1 MVNRR
6 KRQFQNWRKEVI
18 VKLVPIFGS
27 LVLFFSWVFQQT
39 WLGDANSRVQKLEN
53 AQSIFQTY
61 QSNNALFNAIG
72 ETAKSS
78 SKSFEEVRRFQI
90 INYEQGLR
98 ELEGLLDNE
107 EKTDIPKPPRTL
119 DGGQN
124 VNEMMSITQERID
137 KIQSKIVD
145 KRNKIINS
153 KSAINTIFLVLYTI
167 GSVTVLIGSVLNS
180 TMSSKSSENISHN
193 DD

>member
-18 VKLVPIFGS
+18 IKLVPVFGS

-61 QSNNALFNAIG
+61 QANNALFNAIG

-78 SKSFEEVRRFQI
+78 GKSFEEVRRFQI

-137 KIQSKIVD
+137 KIQSKLMD
-145 KRNKIINS
+145 RRNKIINS
-153 KSAINTIFLVLYTI
+153 KSAINTIFLILYTI
-167 GSVTVLIGSVLNS
+167 GSVTVLIGSILNS

-193 DD
+193 DE